1 MTTFSRISFPNT
13 SFPCISPSQHTLLT
27 SVQEPSPFLQCIA
40 LYNLFVQER
49 EEKVAP
55 WSSIRPR
62 DMGAVS
68 LSSVTSINEHQSQ
81 QPSENATFWWV
92 WEGSIGVWWGTSAQ
106 GSRNTCPNTW
116 HSPSMPSSS
125 SSPSSYS
132 SHSYSHTS
140 YLSLFYTTTIWGLRI
155 LHLEVRKCSTKV
167 VSRQNSVN

>member
-1 MTTFSRISFPNT
+1 MTYYSIDFCSGAFPLHFSNASH
-13 SFPCISPSQHTLLT
+13 SY
-27 SVQEPSPFLQCIA
+27 V
-40 LYNLFVQER
+40 LFVQER

-132 SHSYSHTS
+132 SHSYSSQLPPLLLLLLLFPLTKHHLSVSPFWWRITS
-140 YLSLFYTTTIWGLRI
+140 LPTVEILSGSFKGTAGA
-155 LHLEVRKCSTKV
+155 
-167 VSRQNSVN
+167 